1 MLARTRKKRLQTR
14 DLTTTLPHVTRP
26 GTHPYCALP
35 CPGSLVDQERDPC
48 LLCSRMSQSEFLQP
62 AKQISGKEHFPAL
75 VEDRK

>member
-1 MLARTRKKRLQTR
+1 MLARTRKKRLRTQ
-14 DLTTTLPHVTRP
+14 DLTMTLLHVKRP